1 MIFQSGYTSD
11 LPHDCKQA
19 YPELREILEKI
30 EKVYIQEDVPE
41 LKKYYDKLLENDDL
55 ASFLVTIGDAI
66 SVLQYCNREKKL
78 GNDTDDI
85 NIIHN
90 EVSARIITLFAKL
103 EDILKSKGGDKK
115 WLLL

>member
-30 EKVYIQEDVPE
+30 EAVYIYEDVPE
-41 LKKYYDKLLENDDL
+41 LEDYYNKLIDNKGL
-55 ASFLVTIGDAI
+55 APFLVTIGDAI

-78 GNDTDDI
+78 GNNTEDI

-90 EVSARIITLFAKL
+90 EVSARIITLFTKL
-103 EDILKSKGGDKK
+103 EDILEKKKGDK
-115 WLLL
+115 